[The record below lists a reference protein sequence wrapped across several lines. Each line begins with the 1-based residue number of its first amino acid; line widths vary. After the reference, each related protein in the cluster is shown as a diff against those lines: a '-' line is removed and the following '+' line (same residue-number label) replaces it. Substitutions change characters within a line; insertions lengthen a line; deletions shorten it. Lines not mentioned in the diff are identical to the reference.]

1 MKMKRKAVMAMCGLG
16 TSTIDRYMENG
27 FFPRPIP
34 LTTVWE
40 SNDIKLWVKSHGK
53 GPLGYTY
60 GYASG
65 TWPTWDE
72 IVADARKQ
80 NDIEISKVS
89 ERSTESL
96 RKEATRD
103 FELSLE
109 EARNKAQAELNQKH
123 EGAVNLRYVAERL
136 RDIKNMDEVEAFY
149 KECVYNIGINT
160 LRNGEADG

>member
-34 LTTVWE
+34 LTKVWE

-53 GPLGYTY
+53 GPLGHTY
-60 GYASG
+60 GYGCHGSG
-65 TWPTWDE
+65 NKIWPTWNE
-72 IVADARKQ
+72 IVADALKQ
-80 NDIEISKVS
+80 KSVEENTQKV
-89 ERSTESL
+89 RYV
-96 RKEATRD
+96 KA
-103 FELSLE
+103 
-109 EARNKAQAELNQKH
+109 KAQAELNQKR
-123 EGAVNLRYVAERL
+123 EGAVNLRYVTERL

-149 KECVYNIGINT
+149 KECVYNMGINT

>member
-1 MKMKRKAVMAMCGLG
+1 MVSFQRLL
-16 TSTIDRYMENG
+16 
-27 FFPRPIP
+27 P
-34 LTTVWE
+34 LTKVWE

-53 GPLGYTY
+53 GPLGKTY
-60 GYASG
+60 GYGCHGSG
-65 TWPTWDE
+65 NKVWPTWDE
-72 IVADARKQ
+72 ILADALKQ
-80 NDIEISKVS
+80 NDIEISKV
-89 ERSTESL
+89 
-96 RKEATRD
+96 KEATRD

-109 EARNKAQAELNQKH
+109 EAKNKAQAELNQKR

>member
-1 MKMKRKAVMAMCGLG
+1 MKMKKQAVMAMCGLG
-16 TSTIDRYMENG
+16 TSTIDRYMERG

-34 LTTVWE
+34 LTKVWE

-53 GPLGYTY
+53 GPLGRTY
-60 GYASG
+60 GYGCHGSDNKV
-65 TWPTWDE
+65 WPKWDE

-80 NDIEISKVS
+80 NDIEISKV
-89 ERSTESL
+89 
-96 RKEATRD
+96 
-103 FELSLE
+103 
-109 EARNKAQAELNQKH
+109 KAQAELNQKR
-123 EGAVNLRYVAERL
+123 EGAVNLRYVTERL

>member
-16 TSTIDRYMENG
+16 TSTIDRYMERG
-27 FFPRPIP
+27 FFPKITP
-34 LTTVWE
+34 LTKVWE

-65 TWPTWDE
+65 TWPMWDW
-72 IVADARKQ
+72 IVADAREQ
-80 NDIEISKVS
+80 NDIEIGKA
-89 ERSTESL
+89 T
-96 RKEATRD
+96 EATRE
-103 FELSLE
+103 FELSSG
-109 EARNKAQAELNQKH
+109 EARNKAQAELNQKR

>member
-53 GPLGYTY
+53 GPLGRTY
-60 GYASG
+60 GYGCHGSDNKV
-65 TWPTWDE
+65 WPTWDE
-72 IVADARKQ
+72 TVADALKQ
-80 NDIEISKVS
+80 KSVEENTQKV
-89 ERSTESL
+89 RYV
-96 RKEATRD
+96 KA
-103 FELSLE
+103 
-109 EARNKAQAELNQKH
+109 KAQAELNQKR
-123 EGAVNLRYVAERL
+123 EGAVNLRYVTERL

>member
-16 TSTIDRYMENG
+16 TSTIDRYMERG
-27 FFPRPIP
+27 FFPKITP
-34 LTTVWE
+34 LTKVWE

-53 GPLGYTY
+53 GPLGKTY
-60 GYASG
+60 GYGRHGSDNKV
-65 TWPTWDE
+65 WPTWDE

-80 NDIEISKVS
+80 NDIEISKV
-89 ERSTESL
+89 
-96 RKEATRD
+96 
-103 FELSLE
+103 
-109 EARNKAQAELNQKH
+109 KAQAKLNQKR
-123 EGAVNLRYVAERL
+123 EGAVNLRYVTERL

>member
-16 TSTIDRYMENG
+16 TSTIDRYMERG
-27 FFPRPIP
+27 FFPKITP
-34 LTTVWE
+34 LTKVWE

-149 KECVYNIGINT
+149 KECVYNMGINT

>member
-27 FFPRPIP
+27 YFPRPIP

-53 GPLGYTY
+53 GPLGHTY
-60 GYASG
+60 GYGCHGSDNKV
-65 TWPTWDE
+65 WPTWDE
-72 IVADARKQ
+72 TVADARKQ
-80 NDIEISKVS
+80 NDIEISKA
-89 ERSTESL
+89 T
-96 RKEATRD
+96 EATRD

-123 EGAVNLRYVAERL
+123 EGAVNLRYVTERL